1 MPELPEVETVR
12 TVLSPFVVGQTI
24 AKVTINLP
32 KVVANLQPATFVQKM
47 TEQNIINFTRR
58 GKFLTLHLQSGAFVV
73 LHLRMTGTLTVE
85 DADVPIEKH
94 TNLILTFQN
103 GKELRFVDSR
113 GFGRWWYFA
122 PGQTD
127 TSGQNLLGPEP
138 SAVTIKDLQRKI
150 ATRKTALKTLLLD
163 QHLIAGIGNIYAD
176 EILFLSKIN
185 PNTKGKD
192 LSKKDFDNI
201 IVNTRKILEEAIKC
215 GGTTIRSYTSSLGVT
230 GHFQGNLLVHNK
242 EGMEC
247 QTCGTI
253 ILKCKVNGR
262 GTYYCPKCQG
272 DKICI

>member
-85 DADVPIEKH
+85 DADIPIEKH

-138 SAVTIKDLQRKI
+138 FAVTIEDLKRKI

-176 EILFLSKIN
+176 EICFRAGVRPTRPGNSLTSAELKRLCTEISAVINEFIQFHHVPFAVYAQSKGTSYQN
-185 PNTKGKD
+185 DTNLRVYGRAGQPC
-192 LSKKDFDNI
+192 L
-201 IVNTRKILEEAIKC
+201 KC
-215 GGTTIRSYTSSLGVT
+215 GRPLIGTRIGQRSSVYCE
-230 GHFQGNLLVHNK
+230 H
-242 EGMEC
+242 C
-247 QTCGTI
+247 Q
-253 ILKCKVNGR
+253 R
-262 GTYYCPKCQG
+262 
-272 DKICI
+272 